1 VENTMSF
8 ETFNLHAS
16 LLKAVEKLEWTVP
29 TEVQTATIPVA
40 LSGKDLKVCAGT
52 GSGKTAAFLLPLL
65 NEFIENPQPNTQT
78 RALILVP
85 TRELAAQ
92 VAANCEALAKFSTI
106 KCLTITGGE
115 EFKVQAAK
123 ARKNP
128 EIIIGTP
135 GRLVEHLE
143 RQSIVLDDISH
154 LILDEAD
161 RMLDMGF
168 TEDIHKITGRCPT
181 PRNTWLFSATLNARG
196 LGAITRNLLVQP
208 AVINTTDDVDAAS
221 IIQQR
226 FLVDDVKHKDR
237 LLVLLL
243 NQEVFKKALVF
254 TNTRDHAERVGAL
267 LRFHKLRVDVL
278 HGEKQQDRRNAIMVA
293 FRKNALDIVVATDVA
308 ARGLDVEGMDLV
320 INYDVP
326 RSGDEYTHRI
336 GRTGRAGATGTAI
349 SFVAE
354 RDWNLMASIER
365 YLGIKTENRVIQS
378 LKPKYQGP
386 KKVKASGK
394 AAGKKSKTVKT
405 SKTKAAAKAKAKGKA
420 KKEQKR
426 KIGST
431 DGFGVIRKKPIA
443 DFEP

>member
-1 VENTMSF
+1 MSF
-8 ETFNLHAS
+8 EIFNLHSS
-16 LLKAVEKLEWTVP
+16 LIKAVEKMEWTVP
-29 TEVQTATIPVA
+29 TEVQTATIPA
-40 LSGKDLKVCAGT
+40 AMSGKDLKVCAGT
-52 GSGKTAAFLLPLL
+52 GSGKTAAFLLPLIH
-65 NEFIENPQPNTQT
+65 EFIENPQPNTLT

-92 VAANCEALAKFSTI
+92 VAANCEALAKFSSI

-123 ARKNP
+123 VRKNP

-143 RQSIVLDDISH
+143 RQTIVLDDISH

-168 TEDIHKITGRCPT
+168 TEDIHKITDRCPV
-181 PRNTWLFSATLNARG
+181 PRKTWLFSATLNARG
-196 LGAITRNLLVQP
+196 LGAITRNLLDRP
-208 AVINTTDDVDAAS
+208 SVINTTDDVDAAS
-221 IIQQR
+221 ITQQR
-226 FLVDDVKHKDR
+226 FLVDDIKHKDR

-254 TNTRDHAERVGAL
+254 TNTRDAAERVGAL
-267 LRFHKLRVDVL
+267 LRFHKFRVDVL
-278 HGEKQQDRRNAIMVA
+278 HGEKQQDRRNAIMAA
-293 FRKNALDIVVATDVA
+293 FRKNTLDIVVATDVA

-365 YLGIKTENRVIQS
+365 YLGFKTENRVIQS
-378 LKPKYQGP
+378 LKAKYQGP
-386 KKVKASGK
+386 KKLKASGK
-394 AAGKKSKTVKT
+394 AAGKKGKAVKT

-426 KIGST
+426 NAEKT
-431 DGFGVIRKKPIA
+431 DGFGVIRKKPKLGP
-443 DFEP
+443 ES

>member
-1 VENTMSF
+1 MSF
-8 ETFNLHAS
+8 ETFNLHSS
-16 LLKAVEKLEWTVP
+16 LIKAIDKNEWTVP
-29 TEVQTATIPVA
+29 TEVQTATIPA
-40 LSGKDLKVCAGT
+40 AMSGKDLKVCAGT
-52 GSGKTAAFLLPLL
+52 GSGKTAAFLLPLIH
-65 NEFIENPQPNTQT
+65 NYIENPQPNTLT

-123 ARKNP
+123 VRKNP

-143 RQSIVLDDISH
+143 RQTIVLDDISH

-168 TEDIHKITGRCPT
+168 TEDIHKITDRCPA
-181 PRNTWLFSATLNARG
+181 PRKTWLFSATLNVRG
-196 LGAITRNLLVQP
+196 LGAITRNLLDSP
-208 AVINTTDDVDAAS
+208 LVINTTDDVDAAS
-221 IIQQR
+221 ITQQR
-226 FLVDDVKHKDR
+226 FLVDDIKHKDR

-254 TNTRDHAERVGAL
+254 TNTRDAAERVGAL
-267 LRFHKLRVDVL
+267 LRFHKFRVDVL
-278 HGEKQQDRRNAIMVA
+278 HGEKQQDRRNAIMAA
-293 FRKNALDIVVATDVA
+293 FRKNTLDIVVATDVA

-365 YLGIKTENRVIQS
+365 YLGVKTENRVIQS

-386 KKVKASGK
+386 KKLKASGK
-394 AAGKKSKTVKT
+394 AAGKKGKTVKT

-426 KIGST
+426 NAEKT
-431 DGFGVIRKKPIA
+431 DGFGVVRKKTKV